1 MAKEIF
7 KKILKFYNL
16 LVSWACLG
24 YYLANRGIKSPFSVV
39 TIVFSF
45 DRPLQL
51 KGLLDSIAHHQH
63 YGRTI
68 QLVYRASS
76 DQIESEYQSIVELY
90 ANCLT
95 IKGHS
100 EKGRK
105 FKDNLLDAIHSA
117 PCTHLL
123 FYVDDQLLLED
134 CPKHEAEQ
142 ALLSADIYTYR
153 LGLNT
158 SYCYTLNKDQ
168 AYPELRRMNDT
179 IEWKIGFENNDI
191 NYPLSFDGTIIPARI
206 VIPMAQR
213 LKYKGPNTLETA
225 MNYSRKL
232 GAIFGLKMS
241 APKNQKCVNLVLN
254 QVQSEVK
261 NRSLEYSLDELYRL
275 HKEGYTIRLKA
286 SAHASLSSPHL
297 DTGFEFIKTNSV
309 AHHEHI

>member
-1 MAKEIF
+1 MAEEIF

-24 YYLANRGIKSPFSVV
+24 SFLANKKIKSPFSVV

-51 KGLLDSIAHHQH
+51 KSLLDSIHRNQHH
-63 YGRTI
+63 GRTI

-76 DQIESEYQSIVELY
+76 DQIELEYQNIIKQFASRM
-90 ANCLT
+90 T
-95 IKGHS
+95 ITGHS

-105 FKDNLLDAIHSA
+105 FKETLIVAIHAS
-117 PCTHLL
+117 PCTHFL
-123 FYVDDQLLLED
+123 FYVDDQLLLEE

-142 ALLSADIYTYR
+142 ALLDTDIFTYR

-168 AYPELRRMNDT
+168 AFPKLRFKNNI

-191 NYPLSFDGTIIPARI
+191 NYPLSFDGTIIPASI
-206 VIPMAQR
+206 VIPMTKS
-213 LKYKGPNTLETA
+213 LIYKGPNTLESA
-225 MNYSRKL
+225 MNYCRKL
-232 GAIFGLKMS
+232 GAIFGMKVS
-241 APKNQKCVNLVLN
+241 APIRQKCVNLVLN

-261 NRSLEYSLDELYRL
+261 NRALEYSLDELYRL
-275 HKEGYTIRLKA
+275 HKEGYSITLKA
-286 SAHASLSSPHL
+286 SALASLSSPHL
-297 DTGFEFIKTNSV
+297 DIGFEFYKMNAV
-309 AHHEHI
+309 ACHEHL